1 MTVETSDKLLLCA
14 TEAAALCG
22 VSRSLW
28 WSMHSAGKVPLPI
41 RLSRRTL
48 WRADE
53 LRNWTRA
60 DCPSRE
66 RWEQIKGTQ
75 NV

>member
-1 MTVETSDKLLLCA
+1 MAVETHDKLLVSA
-14 TEAAALCG
+14 GEAAVLCS

-53 LRNWTRA
+53 LREWTKA
-60 DCPSRE
+60 GCPARD
-66 RWEQIKGTQ
+66 RWLTMKGT
-75 NV
+75 NL